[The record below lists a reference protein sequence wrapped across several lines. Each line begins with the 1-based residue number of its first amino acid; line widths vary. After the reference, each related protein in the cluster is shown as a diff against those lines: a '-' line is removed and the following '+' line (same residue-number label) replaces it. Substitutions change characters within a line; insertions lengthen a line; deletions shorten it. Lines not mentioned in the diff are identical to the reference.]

1 MILKMYMCNQFHFEI
16 TLQYNKVIMPKKLQK
31 CVFKYFLI
39 TIYIIIWGGDWMVNF
54 FLLGCNHGF
63 SVWLCFKF
71 VLNSIPNKWNY
82 YYLLT

>member
-39 TIYIIIWGGDWMVNF
+39 TIYIII
-54 FLLGCNHGF
+54 
-63 SVWLCFKF
+63 
-71 VLNSIPNKWNY
+71 
-82 YYLLT
+82 